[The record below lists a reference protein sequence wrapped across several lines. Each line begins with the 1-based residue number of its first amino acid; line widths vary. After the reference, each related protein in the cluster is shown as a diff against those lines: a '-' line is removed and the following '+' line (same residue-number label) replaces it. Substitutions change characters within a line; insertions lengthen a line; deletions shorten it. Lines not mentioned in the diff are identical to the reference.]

1 MTFQH
6 SYCLLHFP
14 DKFQPSDLILSGK
27 QTQINV
33 SHRNLKPR
41 HHCGQIR
48 HKPVLISLPTIYH
61 ILPYHD
67 TKTVTMIIPS
77 LRFDLNML
85 AYHVKSSLF
94 HFCNIKDKCL
104 ITRWC
109 IQSLRP
115 VSLIQHTILKL
126 FFSIQTDTWKP
137 FCLCIRLQWKLLHG
151 EITDYLIFT
160 HCYFVIIQI
169 RFFTCP

>member
-1 MTFQH
+1 MSFQYIH
-6 SYCLLHFP
+6 RLTHFP
-14 DKFQPSDLILSGK
+14 DKLQTSGLILSGK
-27 QTQINV
+27 QTRINV

-41 HHCGQIR
+41 HYRCQVS
-48 HKPVLISLPTIYH
+48 HKPVLISFPAIYH
-61 ILPYHD
+61 ILPYYD
-67 TKTVTMIIPS
+67 TKAVTMIIPS

-137 FCLCIRLQWKLLHG
+137 FCLCIRLQ
-151 EITDYLIFT
+151 
-160 HCYFVIIQI
+160 
-169 RFFTCP
+169 